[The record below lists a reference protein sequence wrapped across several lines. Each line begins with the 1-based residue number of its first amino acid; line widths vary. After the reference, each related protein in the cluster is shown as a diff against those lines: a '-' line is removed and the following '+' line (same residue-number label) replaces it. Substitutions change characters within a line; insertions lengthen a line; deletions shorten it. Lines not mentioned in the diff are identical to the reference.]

1 LTAIA
6 QGLQQFISNQM
17 RIIMTQT
24 LIRIAMRHVITFAP
38 QVSADTKKFS
48 GVAYS
53 GGLIPGFG
61 HLGDV
66 AIDLSDVQL
75 PRRAFALL
83 DHDLTARA
91 GWAEFELRDNALH
104 VSGQLLD
111 TQAGREIEHIAAGG
125 GTWQL
130 SVGLTSSIIPA
141 SRKRKTV
148 NGQELEL
155 DHILENP
162 IIREVSFVSAGA
174 DPNTSVQLMSVQ
186 ENKELQLELAQRR
199 SEYIMSKFPNATPE
213 QVVIVGSLS
222 RQVFDTVMSL
232 AQPAKAKPATNLSAV
247 TAPTGGKRTV
257 CPEGV
262 DPERHALFLRASEIA
277 TEQKMSFIDALK
289 AAQAEEV

>member
-1 LTAIA
+1 MA
-6 QGLQQFISNQM
+6 
-17 RIIMTQT
+17 QT

-61 HLGDV
+61 YLGDV
-66 AIDLSDVQL
+66 AIDLSNVQL

-83 DHDLTARA
+83 DHKMTARA
-91 GWAEFELRDNALH
+91 GWAEFEVRDNALH

-111 TQAGREIEHIAAGG
+111 TESGREIQHIAAGG
-125 GTWQL
+125 AAWQL
-130 SVGLTSSIIPA
+130 SVGVSSSIIPA
-141 SRKRKTV
+141 SRKRKTI
-148 NGQELEL
+148 NGQALEL

-162 IIREVSFVSAGA
+162 IIREVSFVTTGA
-174 DPNTSVQLMSVQ
+174 DPNTSVQVFTAH
-186 ENKELQLELAQRR
+186 ENKGLHLELAQLR
-199 SEYIMSKFPNATPE
+199 SEQILSKFPAATPE
-213 QVVIVGSLS
+213 QMVIVGSLS
-222 RQVFDTVMSL
+222 RQVFDAVMSL
-232 AQPAKAKPATNLSAV
+232 AQPAKAKAATNLSTV

-262 DPERHALFLRASEIA
+262 DPERHALFLRASELVE
-277 TEQKMSFIDALK
+277 TQKLSFIDALK